1 MTATRT
7 GPRLGHALGRRVGA
21 VAAAG
26 ALVIASLTAC
36 SGASS
41 SSNVLR
47 IGVSATIDSLNPFVS
62 SSDYSSVVYEYS
74 YPHLTEYNTK
84 DMSIAPSFA
93 TSWQRSDDGDTWTFT
108 LHKGAKWSDGK
119 PLSAADAAFTLSMI
133 MKFQNG
139 PTGQLAGFVG
149 HMTKATASGDTL
161 TVTYDRPVSNVLAQM
176 TQVPILPQHVWASL
190 ATGDGKKITTFQ
202 NGAPMVS
209 GGPFELTQYKKDQ
222 LALFD
227 RNPNWWGAT
236 KPKIDGFGLQ
246 IFANDDAMVTA
257 LKTKQV
263 DMIGEATPATS
274 VATLKKAG
282 MTVVTNPNTGFYD
295 FIINTNP
302 KKKNNRELLDP
313 KVREAFE
320 YAMDRTAM
328 VDTAWLGLASPG
340 STIVAPATGYH
351 DDAISG
357 LPFDLAKANAILD
370 ALGYTKDASG
380 IRVAGGHEMS
390 YQVIFPT
397 EINGAGDR
405 MFQIIQNDFQQI
417 GVKLVMRKMDTDA
430 ATTAINGA
438 DNTYQDFDLAMWDW
452 IPPVDPDFQL
462 SVLTCAQ
469 WGNNSDSGYC
479 NPAYDK
485 LYEDQGVAPTAA
497 ARREIVD
504 RMQQLAFDDRPY
516 IVLVYQDV
524 IEAHSPSWTGF
535 LPSPLVGSV
544 NNLSTQT
551 LLQVHKVG

>member
-1 MTATRT
+1 
-7 GPRLGHALGRRVGA
+7 
-21 VAAAG
+21 
-26 ALVIASLTAC
+26 
-36 SGASS
+36 
-41 SSNVLR
+41 
-47 IGVSATIDSLNPFVS
+47 
-62 SSDYSSVVYEYS
+62 
-74 YPHLTEYNTK
+74 
-84 DMSIAPSFA
+84 MSIVPAFA
-93 TSWQRSDDGDTWTFT
+93 TSWKRSDDGLTWTFET
-108 LHKGAKWSDGK
+108 HHGAKWSDGK

-133 MKFQNG
+133 IKYQDG
-139 PTGQLAGFVG
+139 PTGQLAGFTSN
-149 HMTKATASGDTL
+149 MTSATADGDTL
-161 TVTYDRPVSNVLAQM
+161 TVVYSKPVSNVLAQM
-176 TQVPILPQHVWASL
+176 TQVPILPQHVWAPL
-190 ATGDGKKITTFQ
+190 ATGDGKQITTFQ

-209 GGPFELTQYKKDQ
+209 GGPFRLTQYKKDQ

-236 KPKIDGFGLQ
+236 KPKISGFGLQ

-263 DMIGEATPATS
+263 DMIGESTPATA
-274 VATLKKAG
+274 VDALKKAG
-282 MTVVTNPNTGFYD
+282 MTVVTNPSAGFYD

-302 KKKNNRELLDP
+302 KKKNHHELLNP

-320 YAMDRTAM
+320 YAMDRTSM
-328 VDTAWLGLASPG
+328 VKTAWLGLATPG
-340 STIVAPATGYH
+340 STIIAPATGFH
-351 DDAISG
+351 NDAISG
-357 LPFDLAKANAILD
+357 LPFDISKANAILD
-370 ALGYTKDASG
+370 SLGYTRGSDG
-380 IRVAGGHEMS
+380 IRVADGQPMT

-405 MFQIIQNDFQQI
+405 MFQIIQNGLQQV

-469 WGNNSDSGYC
+469 WGNNNDSGYC

-485 LYEDQGVAPTAA
+485 LYAAQGIAPTEAD
-497 ARREIVD
+497 RRKIID
-504 RMQQLAFDDRPY
+504 QMQQIAFDDRPY
-516 IVLVYQDV
+516 IVLVYQNV
-524 IEAHSPSWTGF
+524 IEAHSPEWTGF

-551 LLQVHKVG
+551 LLQVHRAG